1 MIISPSTMSNTID
14 KYIIIT
20 FSIINNLNPCRPYI
34 CITENYS
41 SKFMTMS
48 FLASAP
54 KSPAEKVIPK
64 KSLDTMTIVTV
75 ICL

>member
-1 MIISPSTMSNTID
+1 MVISPSTMSNTID

-20 FSIINNLNPCRPYI
+20 FSIINNLYPCCPYI
-34 CITENYS
+34 CITESYS
-41 SKFMTMS
+41 SKFLTMS

-54 KSPAEKVIPK
+54 KPPAEKVIPK
-64 KSLDTMTIVTV
+64 KSQDTLTIVIV